1 MWKYVHPVPLLC
13 LDSNPRPSEHES
25 LPITTRPLPRLLF
38 IAISSFERK
47 EREKER
53 EERERK
59 RRKRKKERKKER
71 EEKRREERKREK

>member
-1 MWKYVHPVPLLC
+1 M
-13 LDSNPRPSEHES
+13 DSNPRPSAHES

-53 EERERK
+53 ERK
-59 RRKRKKERKKER
+59 RRKRKKEKKEKERKK
-71 EEKRREERKREK
+71 EKRREERKREK

>member
-1 MWKYVHPVPLLC
+1 M
-13 LDSNPRPSEHES
+13 DSNPRPSEHES
-25 LPITTRPLPRLLF
+25 LPITTRPLPRVLF

-59 RRKRKKERKKER
+59 RRKRKKERKKE
-71 EEKRREERKREK
+71 KRREERKREK